1 MGDPHGTIALLNPE
15 DDVST
20 TLAVHELPFIKGKE
34 LSSDQNLPGNE
45 YYAIDDS
52 LHAISPEDPPVTS
65 MVSHDYSSLQSQL
78 SAEHRGQGTGT
89 PNSTFH

>member
-1 MGDPHGTIALLNPE
+1 MGDPHGTIAPLNPE
-15 DDVST
+15 DDVNT
-20 TLAVHELPFIKGKE
+20 AFAVHELPSTKGGE

-45 YYAIDDS
+45 YSNINNSMDTTS
-52 LHAISPEDPPVTS
+52 TEGPPVTS

-78 SAEHRGQGTGT
+78 STEHRGQGTGI